1 MVTFYTGV
9 KQEIFNTPTFLV
21 STLVNFLNTSPFSY
35 VVAILEALG
44 DPNDTEKMK
53 RAGECV
59 AELPWKRK
67 SSKSEGNSLN
77 PSVPVEWLHPKNGRH
92 INSLDSLLCHE
103 DLVKEYLQGNTPL
116 NQKRV
121 DKEIIENALF
131 QKSITKWKG
140 VVSEISSD
148 WKGMISLKK
157 HINVSFVPVNV
168 RPRMPSKGDE
178 VRFCLAFHWMGP
190 CAWDVVWQ
198 TRATE
203 EVTRSQ
209 EEDTGSE
216 TSDTDEEETLLPL
229 VPEPLYRQAVRAE
242 KDFVGVEGKNAYRWN
257 QCLDSKK
264 QGIIFKLHSSNGY
277 GWIYHPDFNDD
288 LFFHAKQ
295 IVPSVDSLNSI
306 EVFTVVSFTVGKT
319 EKGPQ
324 AMNIKTVVCYLI
336 YYFCSLRVRE
346 ILMSHYRHLQV

>member
-9 KQEIFNTPTFLV
+9 KQEIFNTPRFLV
-21 STLVNFLNTSPFSY
+21 SALVNFLNTSPFSY

-59 AELPWKRK
+59 AELRWKRK
-67 SSKSEGNSLN
+67 SSKSKGNSLN

-242 KDFVGVEGKNAYRWN
+242 KDFVGVEGKNANRWN
-257 QCLDSKK
+257 QCLDRKK
-264 QGIIFKLHSSNGY
+264 QGIIFQLHSSNRY
-277 GWIYHPDFNDD
+277 GWIRHPDFSDD
-288 LFFHAKQ
+288 LYFDAKQ
-295 IVPSVDSLNSI
+295 IVPSVDSLSSI

-319 EKGPQ
+319 KKGLR

-336 YYFCSLRVRE
+336 YYFCSLRVRKT
-346 ILMSHYRHLQV
+346 LMSHYRQLQI